1 MTTLVCPFCGGSGK
15 QNREHVFG
23 QWLRKIPS
31 VKAFLQWSSGR
42 TEPNRYQSLEVGT
55 EGRFVSVGHELRPQL
70 AIDLPHVKVR
80 ICEQCNGGWAKGLE
94 DRAKEL
100 IGPLVLHG
108 HPVSLSPESQR
119 DLAAWAAEMFL
130 AYALTKGPMANP
142 FSEDQYREIAAAHR
156 QPGGMRVWM
165 AHVSSRF
172 SQVGMAINAWFGGA
186 EFDPAKDRDNAA
198 LGYVGVGGLVFLLVI
213 APRADANLEEA
224 LAPPRAGE
232 SPGATDI
239 TEPRDALQ
247 LDSPQLGEDYMQ
259 EVLAW
264 LDGPRLISLPPVKW
278 MTPADLDEA
287 AERFQTGMPLAAI
300 RAAYPGS
307 HTESD
312 AGEALTCE
320 ERALAEA
327 DKARRA
333 GDPVGAGLILT
344 QRGRIHFNNGDF
356 EGARRLLEAA
366 IDIPGSG
373 LRDDAEAFYRVGQ
386 CLWNLRDPQCEDW
399 YLKAIELGLDAPE
412 PRFGIVDLR
421 IQSGRYRDALAMIEE
436 IDPETDR
443 QSATQLVAGNA
454 LQFLVDELG
463 LSRQEVREVSL
474 TGEEPL
480 SPEAAIEILSRS
492 NATNRLAWLSAGT
505 DERVQFHFAKAWF
518 GDDAFSWIAIT
529 LAVADSD
536 PDGARS
542 VFRLGLERVP
552 ALFEAADIALD
563 ALEVGALRH
572 EGIELCRAILTD
584 LRTVS
589 WFEGA

>member
-1 MTTLVCPFCGGSGK
+1 MTVRVCPFCGGAQK
-15 QNREHVFG
+15 QNKEHVWAK
-23 QWLRKIPS
+23 WLHALPGAQTLLQGSNGKRIPNPFS
-31 VKAFLQWSSGR
+31 IVQLSES
-42 TEPNRYQSLEVGT
+42 NRYESELQPN
-55 EGRFVSVGHELRPQL
+55 GHWAQV
-70 AIDLPHVKVR
+70 LPDVQVNV
-80 ICEQCNGGWAKGLE
+80 CCDCNSTWMSGLE
-94 DRAKEL
+94 TEAKRLVGRL
-100 IGPLVLHG
+100 IFDAEAVL
-108 HPVSLSPESQR
+108 LSAADQVV
-119 DLAAWAAEMFL
+119 LAAWATEMFM
-130 AYALTKGPMANP
+130 AYALTKGPIANP
-142 FSEDQYREIAAAHR
+142 FSEEQYREIAATHR
-156 QPGGMRVWM
+156 QPSGMRVWM
-165 AHVSSRF
+165 AHVASRF
-172 SQVGMAINAWFGGA
+172 SQVGMAINPWLGGA
-186 EFDPAKDRDNAA
+186 EFDPVKNRDNAA
-198 LGYVGVGGLVFLLVI
+198 LGYVAVGGLVFLLVI
-213 APRADANLEEA
+213 APQADANLEEA
-224 LAPPRAGE
+224 MAPPRAGE

-239 TEPRDALQ
+239 TDPRDALQ
-247 LDSPQLGEDYMQ
+247 LNTPQLGEEYMQ

-264 LDGPRLISLPPVKW
+264 LDIPRLISMPPVEG

-287 AERFQTGMPLAAI
+287 VERFRTGMPLAAI

-312 AGEALTCE
+312 AGEALRCE

-344 QRGRIHFNNGDF
+344 QRGRIHCNNGDF

-463 LSRQEVREVSL
+463 LSCQEVREVSL

-529 LAVADSD
+529 LAIADSD

-563 ALEVGALRH
+563 ALEVGAPGH
-572 EGIELCRAILTD
+572 EGIEICRAILSD

-589 WFEGA
+589 